1 MTVVIYG
8 PGVGVGRGGDF
19 WLLSIPEKSHSCFL
33 ARGGRAARRKGL
45 KLRQG
50 WGGEIEA

>member
-8 PGVGVGRGGDF
+8 PGRGAARGR
-19 WLLSIPEKSHSCFL
+19 LLAPLYTREKSLFFL
-33 ARGGRAARRKGL
+33 ARGGLAARRKGL